1 MFNFNGVLV
10 QTRPLAVK
18 YYNEIARD
26 KGYRPIAPDEAESL
40 GGLSIRE
47 RCRLLG
53 VPLHRMPLVGMAIKR
68 RYQADLPAL
77 SAITGMPE
85 LLAELKSRGYKL
97 GFVTSNG
104 KEASRAFL
112 RHNRMELF
120 DYERYAAHPFSKS
133 RDLMR
138 FVKSSGMDRA
148 RLLYVG
154 DERRDLAAGNRAGIV
169 SVGAAWGY
177 DSSGLL
183 RQSNPA
189 FVAERPEQLRAYLLD
204 DRFEGG
210 L

>member
-1 MFNFNGVLV
+1 MLLNFNGVLV

-18 YYNEIARD
+18 YYNEIAGE

-68 RYQADLPAL
+68 RYQADLPTLPAVP
-77 SAITGMPE
+77 GMPE

-97 GFVTSNG
+97 GFLTSNG
-104 KEASRAFL
+104 KEATRAFL
-112 RHNRMELF
+112 RHNRMEPF
-120 DYERYAAHPFSKS
+120 DYELYAAHPFSKS
-133 RDLMR
+133 RDLAR
-138 FVKSSGMDRA
+138 FVKSSGTDRA

-154 DERRDLAAGNRAGIV
+154 DERRDLAAGNRIGIA

-177 DSSGLL
+177 DSAGLL
-183 RQSNPA
+183 RESDPV
-189 FVAERPEQLRAYLLD
+189 FVAERPEQLRAFLLD
-204 DRFEGG
+204 YRFPC
-210 L
+210 